1 MDRGC
6 ADFREPEG
14 EVVRRNPL
22 PRRWV
27 HNRPRMEKQP
37 PRPDREILEYYERG
51 KERDRLDDA
60 RGGAPLERER
70 TREVLGRHLPGPPAT
85 VVDVGGGAG
94 VHALWLSSL
103 GYDVHLRDPVLLH
116 VEQARADARERG
128 LGLASAAVGDARA
141 LDLGDGCSDVVLLLG
156 PLYHLQEAGDRRRA
170 LQEARRVLR
179 VGGLLAVVA
188 VSRWSPILGGLAV
201 GLLEHPAHLRV
212 VQAAAKTGRFDPK
225 PPSGFTRAYL
235 HRPEELREEVS
246 STGFEVLDLVGLEG
260 VGFAFEDFAQRW
272 AEPAK
277 RAALMEAA
285 RLIEGVPELL
295 GLSPHLLLVAR
306 H

>member
-1 MDRGC
+1 M
-6 ADFREPEG
+6 AEPSQ
-14 EVVRRNPL
+14 
-22 PRRWV
+22 
-27 HNRPRMEKQP
+27 RPARQV
-37 PRPDREILEYYERG
+37 LEHYERG
-51 KERDRLDDA
+51 KERDRLDAA

-103 GYDVHLRDPVLLH
+103 GYEVHLRDPVSLH
-116 VEQARADARERG
+116 IEQARADARGRG
-128 LGLASAAVGDARA
+128 LVLASAAVGDARD
-141 LDLGDGCSDVVLLLG
+141 LDLYDGSADVALLLG
-156 PLYHLQEAGDRRRA
+156 PLYHLQEAADRRRA

-179 VGGLLAVVA
+179 SGGLLAVAA

-201 GLLEHPAHLRV
+201 GLLEHPQHLRV
-212 VQAAAKTGRFDPK
+212 VEEAAKTGRFDPK
-225 PPSGFTRAYL
+225 PPSGFTKSYL

-246 STGFEVLDLVGLEG
+246 SAGFEVLDLVGLEG
-260 VGFAFEDFAQRW
+260 VGFAFGDFAHRW
-272 AEPAK
+272 TDPAK

-306 H
+306 R